1 MSHENTLSKAYISSS
16 TNAAT
21 NSSTNGSVNQSGLVD
36 PKILIIHSSTSSK
49 MTNEAAKEIMG
60 LINPGQPGYNLND
73 KNTWLVKFDVR
84 TTTQIAKMD
93 PEDLKKLIEDADIVI
108 AEWLFDSSNFKNV
121 ITNHP
126 EIAHNKPNKIFII
139 LESDPD
145 LTSKSE
151 INGIKLFSGINSTA
165 LGNTDT
171 KNTILYDLKNANEVR
186 LKVYRT
192 TYPQIA
198 AWIDYG
204 MYYAKKGNINYEN
217 QFKLV
222 LKNFTMMNGGSWPS
236 LWEPGNYTTLPAE
249 MLYRNGKI
257 FYTLADY
264 FAQYPIDLNKGTVG
278 IVGLDSPLLTG
289 DMAHF
294 ENLTNK
300 LTLRGLNVIP
310 VVGSYSGTNGTLP
323 NNIYSA
329 MVKFFIYDP
338 SNPNKIVNTTEYEA
352 NRKLF
357 KCRIDSLVSFTTFTL
372 GSGFVNQTAHLF
384 ENMDVPVFRAMISTK
399 REEGEWL
406 LSDDGLLWSD
416 TYYQIAIPETQGI
429 IEPIFVA
436 APAKSID
443 STTGV
448 EIISYTPIIEQMD
461 YLAERVS
468 NWVKLRKM
476 ANSDKKIALI
486 YYNYPP
492 GKQNIGASYLA
503 VPESIMGILNGLK
516 QQGYNVTNIPGT
528 ADLLVKLMI
537 DRGINVAN
545 WAPGELEKLANNPHA
560 ILWDA
565 EEYETWFKTLD
576 PIAQKQV
583 IEGPAGYIEE
593 MVKLSLNYTKDSDS
607 AYNAT
612 LNTINKWMQEM
623 NTLADT
629 YPDKAAQI
637 KVHIKNMG
645 DSLIEIV
652 ENVRNNKSTATP
664 WNKFYLAKNAFM
676 ALRVSGLTGWG
687 KSPGDIM
694 TVSKNGRKYIVIPGM
709 KFGNVFIGPEPQR
722 GWEADVAKFYHS
734 TILAPP
740 HQYLAWYAW
749 VNTQFK
755 ANAQIHLGR
764 HATYEW
770 LPRKQ
775 VALADYDYSNICL
788 GNTPS
793 IYIYIVDG
801 VGEGMQSK
809 RRGLAVIIDHLTP
822 TMKTTTLYG
831 GFLELKSLLD
841 TYSTTPASN
850 PLKQETRN
858 AIIQKVKEM
867 NLASDLGISN
877 VNQMTENDIEKVE
890 DYLVI
895 LQQTLMPLGLHTFA
909 LRWNDTEIALLASAM
924 ISSDGGTSNPSLQR
938 LLAMEKGWN
947 FDNLNIYQ
955 AEELNNI
962 TQEWVL
968 ELFTGK
974 KTVSQLTFNI
984 AIQNKLTEAW
994 SYANK
999 INESFS
1005 SEMNSLLNALSAGFV
1020 TPGTAHDPI
1029 RNPEALPTGKNFYA
1043 TSENLMPTKVAW
1055 NLGKKLADMALA
1067 QMDILPEK
1075 IAAVVWC
1082 VETVRDDGTMASFV
1096 LRMMGIE
1103 PTWTSTGGAS
1113 NLKATPSGT
1122 LLADLNVV
1130 RNASGKTNLTSRPRV
1145 DPIVTTS
1152 GLFRDLFPRLLIN
1165 MDRSYRVALAASYD
1179 QIITQY
1185 PGLKQSLDYAVKT
1198 LEDAKYTNFKGN
1210 ESISTNYIAKHW
1222 VNDTLKYISQGMNL
1236 NDSGEMAITRIF
1248 APSVG
1253 DYGAGVNKAVEQSW
1267 EVKDRDQL
1275 ADVYLNRMS
1284 HAYSERN
1291 WGGSMPGLFKEL
1303 LKGIDAAYHS
1313 RSTNLYGVL
1322 DNDDYFDYFG
1332 GLSLAIEKMNNGKA
1346 PKLNVVYYANNGNPK
1361 IIGLKEFMTIEM
1373 RTRYFNPEWIQS
1385 MINEGYSGAR
1395 TVSNR
1400 FVNHQ
1405 AGWELTA
1412 PHVVEDWMWNEVVD
1426 VYINDKYNLGTKEWF
1441 NSKNPYALISISG
1454 TLLTMAHEGYW
1465 KADAA
1470 TLKLVTNT
1478 WANAI
1483 AQNGVAC
1490 CDCSCGNI
1498 AMMKWAT
1505 QYINP
1510 DILAQFNAQVYKST
1524 MNPSFAPDPSNSE
1537 TPKGQINTGQTSS
1550 GKQVETASSSGPS
1563 SDDNQQQSDAGQSP
1577 GDMGVQKAY
1586 EVSKSDANSGSSQTG
1601 MPIAAIVGVVLLVA
1615 LIGVGYFRTDIMG
1628 WFKK

>member
-1 MSHENTLSKAYISSS
+1 MTDNS
-16 TNAAT
+16 TNEQK
-21 NSSTNGSVNQSGLVD
+21 NSSNGLVD
-36 PKILIIHSSTSSK
+36 PKVLIIHSSTSSK
-49 MTNEAAKEIMG
+49 MTNEAAKKIMD
-60 LINPGQPGYNLND
+60 LINPSQPGYDPND
-73 KNTWLVKFDVR
+73 KNTWLAKFDVR
-84 TTTQIAKMD
+84 TTTQIAKMNPD
-93 PEDLKKLIEDADIVI
+93 DLKKLIEDADIVI
-108 AEWLFDSSNFKNV
+108 AEWLFDSGNFKNV
-121 ITNHP
+121 ITNYP
-126 EIAHNKPNKIFII
+126 EITHNKPNKIFLI

-151 INGIKLFSGINSTA
+151 INGTKLFSGINSTV

-171 KNTILYDLKNANEVR
+171 KNTILYDLKNANEAR
-186 LKVYRT
+186 LNQYKAD
-192 TYPQIA
+192 YPQIA
-198 AWIDYG
+198 TWINYG
-204 MYYAKKGNINYEN
+204 MYYAKKGNVNYEN
-217 QFKLV
+217 QFKLA
-222 LKNFTMMNGGSWPS
+222 LKQFTVMNGGSWPS
-236 LWEPGNYTTLPAE
+236 AWEPANYTTLPAE
-249 MLYRNGKI
+249 MLYRDGKI
-257 FYTLADY
+257 FYSLAEY
-264 FAQYPIDLNKGTVG
+264 LTQYPIDPNKGTVG
-278 IVGLDSPLLTG
+278 IVGLDSVLLSG

-294 ENLTNK
+294 ESLISE
-300 LTLRGLNVIP
+300 LVSRGLNVIP
-310 VVGSYSGTNGTLP
+310 VVGSYSGTTGANGTIP

-338 SNPNKIVNTTEYEA
+338 ANPNRIINNTEYEA
-352 NRKLF
+352 NPSLF

-372 GSGFVNQTAHLF
+372 GSGFVNQTANLF
-384 ENMDVPVFRAMISTK
+384 ENMNVPVFRAMISTK

-443 STTGV
+443 NITGV
-448 EIISYTPIIEQMD
+448 EIISYAPIIEQMD
-461 YLAERVS
+461 YLADRVA

-503 VPESIMGILNGLK
+503 VPESIIEILNGLK
-516 QQGYNVTNIPGT
+516 QQGYNVTDIPQT
-528 ADLLVKLMI
+528 ADLLIKMMI

-545 WAPGELEKLANNPHA
+545 WAPGELEKLANNPHT

-565 EEYETWFKTLD
+565 GEYEEWFKNLD

-583 IEGPAGYIEE
+583 IEGPVGYIEE
-593 MVKLSLNYTKDSDS
+593 IIKVSLNYIKESDG

-612 LNTINKWMQEM
+612 LNTINKWTQEM

-629 YPDKAAQI
+629 YPDKAQQI
-637 KVHIKNMG
+637 KTLITNMSN
-645 DSLIEIV
+645 SLIEVV
-652 ENVRNNKSTATP
+652 ENTRNNANATNP
-664 WNKFYLAKNAFM
+664 WNNFYFAKNAFM
-676 ALRVSGLTGWG
+676 ALRISGLTGWG
-687 KSPGDIM
+687 PSPGDIM
-694 TVSKNGRKYIVIPGM
+694 TVTKNGRKYIVIPGM
-709 KFGNVFIGPEPQR
+709 MFGNVFIGPEPQR

-749 VNTQFK
+749 VNNQFK

-775 VALADYDYSNICL
+775 VALADFDYSNICL
-788 GNTPS
+788 GTTPS

-831 GFLELKSLLD
+831 EFLELKALLD
-841 TYSTTPASN
+841 TYATTPDSN

-858 AIIQKVKEM
+858 AIKQKVKEM
-867 NLASDLGISN
+867 NLGSDLGINN
-877 VNQMTENDIEKVE
+877 VDQMTENDIEKVE
-890 DYLVI
+890 DYLVT
-895 LQQTLMPLGLHTFA
+895 LQQTLMPLGLHTFG
-909 LRWNDTEIALLASAM
+909 LRWNDTEIALLAAAM
-924 ISSDGGTSNPSLQR
+924 ISSDGGTASPSLQR

-947 FDNLNIYQ
+947 FDNLSINQ

-962 TQEWVL
+962 TQNWIL
-968 ELFTGK
+968 QLFTGK
-974 KTVSQLTFNI
+974 KTVSELTSNST
-984 AIQNKLTEAW
+984 IQTKLIEALG
-994 SYANK
+994 YANK
-999 INESFS
+999 INASFS
-1005 SEMNSLLNALSAGFV
+1005 SEINSLLNALSAGFV

-1029 RNPEALPTGKNFYA
+1029 RNPEALPTGRNFYA

-1067 QMDILPEK
+1067 QLDNIPEK

-1103 PTWTSTGGAS
+1103 PTWSSTGSAS
-1113 NLKATPSGT
+1113 NLKATPLGT
-1122 LLADLNVV
+1122 LLADLNAV
-1130 RNASGKTNLTSRPRV
+1130 RNASGKSNLTSRPRV

-1165 MDRSYRVALAASYD
+1165 MDRSYRVALAASYN
-1179 QIITQY
+1179 QIIEQY
-1185 PGLKQSLDYAVKT
+1185 PGLKQSIDYVVKT

-1222 VNDTLKYISQGMNL
+1222 VNDTLNYISQGMNP
-1236 NDSGEMAITRIF
+1236 NDAGEMAITRIF

-1267 EVKDRDQL
+1267 EVEDRDQL

-1291 WGGSMPGLFKEL
+1291 WGGSTPGLFKHL
-1303 LKGIDAAYHS
+1303 LQGIDTAYHS
-1313 RSTNLYGVL
+1313 RNTNLYGVL

-1361 IIGLKEFMTIEM
+1361 IIDLKEFMTIEM

-1385 MINEGYSGAR
+1385 MIEEGYSGAR

-1412 PHVVEDWMWNEVVD
+1412 PHIVEDWMWNEIVD
-1426 VYINDKYNLGTKEWF
+1426 VYIKDKYNLGTMEWF
-1441 NSKNPYALISISG
+1441 NSKNPYAMISISG
-1454 TLLTMAHEGYW
+1454 TLLTMAYEGYW
-1465 KADAA
+1465 NADQA
-1470 TLKLVTNT
+1470 TLKLVANT
-1478 WANAI
+1478 WSKMI

-1490 CDCSCGNI
+1490 CDCSCGNL
-1498 AMMKWAT
+1498 AMIQWAT

-1510 DILAQFNAQVYKST
+1510 DILAKFNAQMYSAT
-1524 MNPSFAPDPSNSE
+1524 MNPSFAPNQVNPQNPSSNPSQ
-1537 TPKGQINTGQTSS
+1537 GSAS
-1550 GKQVETASSSGPS
+1550 GKQVSAASSNNPS
-1563 SDDNQQQSDAGQSP
+1563 SGDNQQQSKAGQSP
-1577 GDMGVQKAY
+1577 GDQGQQAY
-1586 EVSKSDANSGSSQTG
+1586 EVSKADSSSSSSQTG
-1601 MPIAAIVGVVLLVA
+1601 MPIAAIVGVVLLIGLV
-1615 LIGVGYFRTDIMG
+1615 GVGYFRADILG
-1628 WFKK
+1628 FFRK